1 MTEEIEMKVLSLSG
15 SSEDETWRRPHE
27 FPEPINFQL
36 NTNKTE
42 VRYRQCGFCNFLF
55 IH

>member
-15 SSEDETWRRPHE
+15 SSEDETWRRPPE

-36 NTNKTE
+36 HPNKTE
-42 VRYRQCGFCNFLF
+42 VRFRQCGICDIVFF
-55 IH
+55 H